1 MVTKS
6 KVNVSQATMS
16 RIEHHLH
23 VASAVPEHPVLKYSL
38 HMMPMKIFQEKNGTG
53 TSLYWIKTEAL
64 PSQPI

>member
-53 TSLYWIKTEAL
+53 TSLY
-64 PSQPI
+64 